1 MSKKEFQI
9 QEISSRGHKRSAAEA
24 FNEDISKVLVEL
36 ITNSC
41 DSYKRSEKKYG
52 ADKKI
57 IKITYNTKK
66 RLIEV
71 IDNGEGINY
80 EKEGKEKC
88 FKEIMRKGEKT
99 SGREE
104 GHATRGFHGIG
115 LKDVCIA
122 MSDKNKIV
130 ELASIKNGKISVINY
145 GFNTEENNF
154 GYWPEIKDL
163 PANNQHRNKY
173 DIRENGFYVRFNVPR
188 EWNFPEIGKINRK
201 LSTHRELRK
210 ILEIGNF
217 KIFLNSELLI
227 YDSPSGEIVDSGI
240 FEIDWKKTKFKIDY
254 VLKLAEIPLEQK
266 AAAWRDRIGGIL
278 IYHSSDAV
286 LDLNLFNFNNNDY
299 AAKIFGE
306 LEITT
311 KKLED
316 LDKLLE
322 DGVVDEK
329 RKGLD
334 VRKPFNKKLISI
346 LEQKLKVIV
355 DKEKEKEKG
364 KNKDIVDDK
373 ESKKILE
380 EVNNLIKSEIGKAI
394 TDSVDVPSWRPVD
407 KPFAF
412 FPSNTEVMIKELENR
427 NIYLIINKKLIDKEK
442 ITLTIDCKGIDIKP
456 REIDPEEGSVDKDG
470 YLLKKISLSSQ
481 TENSFGKLIAK
492 TNSYEE
498 SILVRVIENERMHP
512 EEGFEFIPNKLKIIK
527 DQPKFIELIFNEKQV
542 SFGTELKTFS
552 SSKEIKI
559 IKSPKNIHKSYSSR
573 LNQDISCLKIKVEGN
588 KAGTS
593 AKISAMAGNNLAEVL
608 VEVVEERE
616 IKRKTYLEK
625 IDFNEKPDPVAISKY
640 DEDEKS
646 IILYLKHPVILQHR
660 RNIGEDIKITV
671 IRSQD
676 LILLLS
682 DIITRTIASLMAKE
696 CNKKLIGEMQVSS
709 QSDFELTFNEMY
721 RKHGTNLSKAFY
733 NIVVNHVNKQI
744 EDMNGEIEE
753 KIVEKYPSE
762 ENKPEKLI
770 FES

>member
-1 MSKKEFQI
+1 MLKKEFQV

-41 DSYKRSEKKYG
+41 DSYKRSKEKYD

-57 IKITYNTKK
+57 IRISYDKEK
-66 RLIEV
+66 RVIEV

-80 EKEGKEKC
+80 DKKGKEKC

-122 MSDKNKIV
+122 MSNKNKIV
-130 ELASIKNGKISVINY
+130 ELVSIRDKKISVINY
-145 GFNTEENNF
+145 GFNAEENNF

-163 PANNQHRNKY
+163 PVKTQHRNKY
-173 DIRENGFYVRFNVPR
+173 SIRGNGFYVKFNVPR
-188 EWNFPEIGKINRK
+188 DWIFPEIGKISRK

-210 ILEIGNF
+210 ILEMRNF
-217 KIFLNSELLI
+217 KIFLNSDLLTH
-227 YDSPSGEIVDSGI
+227 DSPLGEIVDSGS
-240 FEIDWKKTKFKIDY
+240 FEIEWKRIKFKIDY
-254 VLKLAEIPLEQK
+254 ILKLSETSLEQK

-286 LDLNLFNFNNNDY
+286 LDLNLFSFNNDDY

-311 KKLED
+311 KKLEY

-346 LEQKLKVIV
+346 LEKKLKVIV
-355 DKEKEKEKG
+355 DEEKEKEKG

-373 ESKKILE
+373 ESKKILDD
-380 EVNNLIKSEIGKAI
+380 VNNLIKSVIGKAI
-394 TDSVDVPSWRPVD
+394 NDSNDVPSWRPVD

-412 FPSNTEVMIKELENR
+412 FPSNTEVLIKELEER
-427 NIYLIINKKLIDKEK
+427 NIYLIINKKLLGKAK
-442 ITLTIDCKGIDIKP
+442 ITLTIDCKEIDINP
-456 REIDPEEGSVDKDG
+456 MEINSEKGSADKDG
-470 YLLKKISLSSQ
+470 YLLKKISLYSQ

-492 TNSYEE
+492 TNSHEE
-498 SILVRVIENERMHP
+498 NILVRVIENEKIHP
-512 EEGFEFIPNKLKIIK
+512 EEDFEFIPNKIKIIK
-527 DQPKFIELIFNEKQV
+527 GKPKFIELIFNEKQV

-552 SSKEIKI
+552 SSKDIKI
-559 IKSPKNIHKSYSSR
+559 IKSPKNIHKSYSSK
-573 LNQDISCLKIKVEGN
+573 LKQDVYCLKIKVEGN
-588 KAGTS
+588 KIGTS
-593 AKISAMAGNNLAEVL
+593 AKISAIAGDNLTKAL
-608 VEVVEERE
+608 VEVVEERD

-625 IDFNEKPDPVAISKY
+625 IEFKETADPIAISQYNENEKTIT
-640 DEDEKS
+640 
-646 IILYLKHPVILQHR
+646 LYLKHPVILQHR
-660 RNIGEDIKITV
+660 RNIGEDIKIAV
-671 IRSQD
+671 IGSQD

-682 DIITRTIASLMAKE
+682 DIITRTVASLLAKE
-696 CNKKLIGEMQVSS
+696 RNKQQIGEIQVSS
-709 QSDFELTFNEMY
+709 QNDFELTFNEMY
-721 RKHGTNLSKAFY
+721 REHGTKLSKAFY
-733 NIVVNHVNKQI
+733 DIVINYVNKQI
-744 EDMNGEIEE
+744 EDIDGEVKEDIPPEIEL
-753 KIVEKYPSE
+753 
-762 ENKPEKLI
+762 EKLRNSN
-770 FES
+770 ED